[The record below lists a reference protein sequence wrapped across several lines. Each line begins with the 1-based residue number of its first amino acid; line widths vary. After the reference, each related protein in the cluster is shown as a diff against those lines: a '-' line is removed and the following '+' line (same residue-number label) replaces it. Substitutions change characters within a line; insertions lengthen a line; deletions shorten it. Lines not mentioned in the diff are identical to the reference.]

1 MSWREKYSEQLTLRN
16 EAFYS
21 FTDRLL
27 TLATGAL
34 ALSITFQKSFS
45 APKPVHLELL
55 KLSWISFTVT
65 IIACLLVYYGK
76 VTFYRNL
83 ASGMREAERTGSDTA
98 LGRPSRWFRPAA
110 WLMVISFGVGIVT
123 LACFAILNLG

>member
-1 MSWREKYSEQLTLRN
+1 MSWGEKYSEQLTLRN

-55 KLSWISFTVT
+55 KWSWISFTVT
-65 IIACLLVYYGK
+65 IIACLLVEYGK
-76 VTFYRNL
+76 VTFIAIWRALCAKLNGL
-83 ASGMREAERTGSDTA
+83 ARTQRGGARIDGFVLL
-98 LGRPSRWFRPAA
+98 LG
-110 WLMVISFGVGIVT
+110 
-123 LACFAILNLG
+123 